1 MRKGLKR
8 TAVICLAA
16 VMVMGVSGC
25 GEKTEQGGQESLSA
39 SAGFHE
45 TGYPIVDEK
54 VTIKVMAPNW
64 GNVKDFNELQD
75 IKEYEE
81 KTNVHVEWQYFSGD
95 ASEKLSLAFAAQ
107 NNIPDLFLM
116 SDLPTSTVDKYG
128 EDGVLLPVEGLI
140 EKYGPNIT
148 KAINEDK
155 DAKRLATAENG
166 HMYAIPSLFR
176 SPMEKI
182 RGISFINKV
191 WLDKLNL
198 PVPSTTE
205 ELYQTL
211 KAFKTQDPNGNGIAD
226 EVPFMTYWDSDTN
239 GVASLFGAW
248 GVGSAYTGS
257 GSTCMAGP
265 FFVKNNKVV
274 VSNMQDAY
282 KDAVKYFHKLY
293 SEGLMNV
300 DAFTGEKDN
309 FKARLRQEPF
319 IGGMFND
326 WEGTAAGP
334 FKTTSQTY
342 VEMLPLK
349 GPTGEQNVMKSV
361 YGVFANNYIAANT
374 KYPEVVMRWADGTAD
389 PDLSYKWNIGPG
401 NYQVVNGKYEAILK
415 DSVTMVDNKYS
426 FPVMGVTENWYAE
439 HVGLDNQ
446 PQQAYKAK
454 INEMYMPYAS
464 MMTVEHLRYSAEE
477 RKVLEATLSQI
488 VEYSKQK
495 EAEWITNGNID
506 QEWEAHIQQLKNM
519 NIEEI
524 QKILQTAAE
533 RWSNI
538 N

>member
-1 MRKGLKR
+1 MNKDIKRIIAIGLSVAAAFGL
-8 TAVICLAA
+8 TA
-16 VMVMGVSGC
+16 C
-25 GEKTEQGGQESLSA
+25 GGNAGKGGQESLSA

-75 IKEYEE
+75 VKEYEE
-81 KTNVHVEWQYFSGD
+81 LTNVHVDWQYFSGD

-128 EDGVLLPVEGLI
+128 EDGVLMPVEDLI
-140 EKYGPNIT
+140 EKYAPNIK

-166 HMYAIPSLFR
+166 HMYTIPSLFR

-182 RGISFINKV
+182 RGVSFINSV
-191 WLDKLNL
+191 WLEKLNL
-198 PVPSTTE
+198 PIPSTTE
-205 ELYQTL
+205 ELYRTL
-211 KAFKTQDPNGNGIAD
+211 VAFKEQDPNGNGQAD
-226 EVPFMTYWDSDTN
+226 EVPFMTYWDGDTN

-248 GVGSAYTGS
+248 GVSSAYTGQG
-257 GSTCMAGP
+257 GSCTAGP
-265 FFVKNNKVV
+265 FFVKDNKVV

-282 KDAVKYFHKLY
+282 KDAIKYFNKLY
-293 SEGLMNV
+293 SEGLMNI
-300 DAFTGEKDN
+300 DAFTGDKAN
-309 FKARLRQEPF
+309 IKARLKQEPF

-326 WEGTAAGP
+326 WDSTAAGP
-334 FKTTSQTY
+334 FAKSSQNY

-349 GPTGEQNVMKSV
+349 GPTGEQNMTKPV

-389 PDLSYKWNIGPG
+389 PDLSYQWNLGPG
-401 NYQVVNGKYEAILK
+401 NYQVNNGKYEAVLK
-415 DSVTMVDNKYS
+415 ETITTVANNYA

-454 INEMYMPYAS
+454 INEMCLPYAS

-477 RKVLEATLSQI
+477 RRVLEATLSQI

-495 EAEWITNGNID
+495 EAEWITKGNID
-506 QEWEAHIQQLKNM
+506 QEWDAHIQQLKNM

-524 QKILQTAAE
+524 QKIMQAAAE
-533 RWSNI
+533 RWSKI